1 MKIFM
6 SDSLTVLNLLRMAS
20 SSLIELSGC
29 LARSEEV
36 EGLLVDERVA
46 PDGTTAEGAGLDW
59 AACEESQFKRKRC
72 C

>member
-36 EGLLVDERVA
+36 EGLLVDERAA
-46 PDGTTAEGAGLDW
+46 PDGAAAEGAGLDW